1 MASVVAVV
9 LETVPSIHDPFKAEF
24 RKRDVIAIAVVTV
37 EYLWRFYAAPEVMT
51 DASTAAARWNFFREP
66 GSLSDLI
73 AIVPFYLQFLFV
85 MDLRFMQILRIIR
98 VLKLTRYNTALKTFG
113 MVLQREKRA
122 FADGVLAEAEIRYLE
137 EACIRLH
144 LSEERSEAMT
154 QQAMASHAEGGA
166 TEFWVEEMVDRVHQ
180 MKTMPAGLPPERAI
194 ETIKALPLSAKT
206 KRRCWSCSADG
217 PLGGAR
223 PLKNPRFRR

>member
-1 MASVVAVV
+1 
-9 LETVPSIHDPFKAEF
+9 
-24 RKRDVIAIAVVTV
+24 
-37 EYLWRFYAAPEVMT
+37 
-51 DASTAAARWNFFREP
+51 
-66 GSLSDLI
+66 
-73 AIVPFYLQFLFV
+73 
-85 MDLRFMQILRIIR
+85 
-98 VLKLTRYNTALKTFG
+98 LKTFG